1 MAGNENTKNTDSPLF
16 KRLTR
21 LFSGPIINYRT
32 QNTRQLRRRRLDK
45 YANTFK
51 DVAGQKFER
60 TGYNPL
66 DNFSNYNMSTQSRLV
81 RYSDF
86 EQMEYEPIIAS
97 AIDIYADEMTT
108 SSDLKPLLLIDC
120 PNEEIKMILDNLYKN
135 ILNVEFNLFGWCRS
149 MCKFGDLFLYLDID
163 DELGINL

>member
-45 YANTFK
+45 YAQTFK

-66 DNFSNYNMSTQSRLV
+66 ENFSNYNMSTQSRLV

-86 EQMEYEPIIAS
+86 EQMEYTPELAS
-97 AIDIYADEMTT
+97 ALDIFADEMTT
-108 SSDLKPLLLIDC
+108 FNVYNRMLKIQCQD
-120 PNEEIKMILDNLYKN
+120 EEIKQMSSTFLAGQ
-135 ILNVEFNLFGWCRS
+135 EQCAS
-149 MCKFGDLFLYLDID
+149 MVTFIFIWTLTLTLVLKTSLVFRLVK
-163 DELGINL
+163 